1 MGRGGGGFLGGG
13 GIRKF
18 SSLKVE
24 GGRGFFTGKCTDLMG
39 HSRENWRG
47 GGSCKIFQG

>member
-1 MGRGGGGFLGGG
+1 MVSWGGG

-39 HSRENWRG
+39 HSPENCRG